1 MPPSFSTY
9 KDAEIQLQERVTSLG
24 YTVQIQPITG
34 TDMYYSDGAAAMSHG
49 KILFKHGTS
58 EFVVFFPD
66 MYCYV
71 GVSAPL
77 NEAIKA
83 WLADIK
89 E

>member
-1 MPPSFSTY
+1 MPPSFSKY
-9 KDAEIQLQERVTSLG
+9 KDAEIQLQGLITPLG

-49 KILFKHGTS
+49 KILFKNETT

-66 MYCYV
+66 MYCYF
-71 GVSAPL
+71 GVSPPL
-77 NEAIKA
+77 KEAIRA
-83 WLADIK
+83 WMEGVK